1 MNGELH
7 PLFPVPVY
15 KEKLRLLT
23 NTELEFFKS
32 VEMCSQTLGNLS
44 SVDNHI
50 LNHPQLVDLKKEI
63 EKKLSEYCN
72 SILQTDLEIYITNS
86 WVNETN
92 PTQQHYLHNHSN
104 SILSGVYYIDVEDS
118 LPFITFNR
126 MQLPFLLNIVPKEFT
141 MFNSTEW
148 SIPVENGSL
157 IIFPSTLYHYV
168 KPNDSNKPRHSLAFN
183 SFVKGNIGFN
193 KGSELIL

>member
-32 VEMCSQTLGNLS
+32 VEMCSQTLGNFS

-92 PTQQHYLHNHSN
+92 PNQQHYLHNHSN
-104 SILSGVYYIDVEDS
+104 SILSGVYYINVEDS
-118 LPFITFNR
+118 LPLITFNR

>member
-92 PTQQHYLHNHSN
+92 PTQQHHLHNHSN

>member
-7 PLFPVPVY
+7 PLFSIPVY
-15 KEKLRLLT
+15 KEKLRLLDNNEQT
-23 NTELEFFKS
+23 FLKNIELCE
-32 VEMCSQTLGNLS
+32 QTLGNWS
-44 SVDNHI
+44 SVDNHL
-50 LNHPQLVDLKKEI
+50 LNNPELFYLKKNI
-63 EKKLSEYCN
+63 ENILQSYCK
-72 SILQTDLEIYITNS
+72 SILHIDIEIYITNS
-86 WVNETN
+86 WLNKTY
-92 PTQQHYLHNHSN
+92 PSQQHFLHNHSN
-104 SILSGVYYIDVEDS
+104 SIISGVYYIDVEDS
-118 LPFITFNR
+118 LPLITFNR
-126 MQLPFLLNIVPKEFT
+126 MQLPFLLNFIPKEFT

-168 KPNDSNKPRHSLAFN
+168 KPNDSNKTRISLAFN